1 MSFLLIIR
9 NRLFTIG
16 KKGINMITTFILLGG
31 FYFWVSILAALGFG
45 IFLVEKE
52 NGFAATIALLLELGI
67 LVLFSDVP
75 IFVWIAANQMLLI
88 YCLIGYFIIGIMW
101 AIAKWYFYVL
111 DRRDE
116 ALIIKEDHPS
126 LNREDLIR
134 KITTSTRYND
144 LSFPPNAKEHKADF
158 LRWSSYWPL
167 SITWSLLNDIISRI
181 WTTIYSYITGILQ
194 KISNKIFKEI

>member
-52 NGFAATIALLLELGI
+52 NVFAATIALLLELGI

-88 YCLIGYFIIGIMW
+88 YCLI
-101 AIAKWYFYVL
+101 
-111 DRRDE
+111 
-116 ALIIKEDHPS
+116 
-126 LNREDLIR
+126 
-134 KITTSTRYND
+134 
-144 LSFPPNAKEHKADF
+144 SF
-158 LRWSSYWPL
+158 
-167 SITWSLLNDIISRI
+167 
-181 WTTIYSYITGILQ
+181 
-194 KISNKIFKEI
+194 